1 MKRRDFIIG
10 LGGMGGAVLWL
21 PAARAQRPAK
31 APLIGFLGAESTSG
45 YKRHVDAFRAGLHD
59 VGYVEGKNVAI
70 EFRWAEARY
79 NRLPELAEQLVRLK
93 VDVLVAHGVPGT
105 SAAKR
110 ATTIPIVMA
119 SAGDAVASRL
129 VDSLARPGGNITGS
143 TFFVLELAGKRLD
156 MLKTAMPRTNEVAVL
171 ISPDNPITLPVVQAF
186 ELAAQSL
193 RLRLQMFNVRE
204 PKELESVIAEIG
216 RKRVDALVVPEYS
229 MFVAHARTIARLASA
244 QRLPTIGF
252 NELAEAGG
260 LLGYGYDAPDLFR
273 RAAVFVDK
281 ILKGARPADLPVERA
296 TKIEWIVNRTTAQAL
311 GVTISQAGLVR
322 ADRLIE

>member
-1 MKRRDFIIG
+1 
-10 LGGMGGAVLWL
+10 
-21 PAARAQRPAK
+21 
-31 APLIGFLGAESTSG
+31 
-45 YKRHVDAFRAGLHD
+45 
-59 VGYVEGKNVAI
+59 
-70 EFRWAEARY
+70 
-79 NRLPELAEQLVRLK
+79 
-93 VDVLVAHGVPGT
+93 
-105 SAAKR
+105 
-110 ATTIPIVMA
+110 
-119 SAGDAVASRL
+119 
-129 VDSLARPGGNITGS
+129 
-143 TFFVLELAGKRLD
+143 
-156 MLKTAMPRTNEVAVL
+156 
-171 ISPDNPITLPVVQAF
+171 
-186 ELAAQSL
+186 
-193 RLRLQMFNVRE
+193 MFNVRE